1 STLQLDFNEPRL
13 FGLEYVSREGE
24 HKEPVMIHRALFGS
38 IERFFAIL
46 LEHYAGALPAWLAP
60 TQVLLLPVTE
70 RSEDYLSSVG
80 KELEASEI
88 RVEKDFSSDR
98 FGKKIRN
105 SVQTKAPFVLIAGA
119 KDEESGTLSFRF
131 RDGSQLNSIPK
142 ERALDLIGKSC
153 RDKIQVNTAED
164 LKSYV

>member
-1 STLQLDFNEPRL
+1 
-13 FGLEYVSREGE
+13 
-24 HKEPVMIHRALFGS
+24 MIHRALFGS

-60 TQVLLLPVTE
+60 TQALFIPVTDH
-70 RSEDYLSSVG
+70 SQDYLSSIA
-80 KELEASEI
+80 KELESCEV

-105 SVQTKAPFVLIAGA
+105 SAQTKAPFVLIAGP
-119 KDEESGTLSFRF
+119 KDEEAKTVSFRF

-142 ERALDLIGKSC
+142 AKVSDLIERACK
-153 RDKIQVNTAED
+153 DKIQVNTAED
-164 LKSYV
+164 LKSYM